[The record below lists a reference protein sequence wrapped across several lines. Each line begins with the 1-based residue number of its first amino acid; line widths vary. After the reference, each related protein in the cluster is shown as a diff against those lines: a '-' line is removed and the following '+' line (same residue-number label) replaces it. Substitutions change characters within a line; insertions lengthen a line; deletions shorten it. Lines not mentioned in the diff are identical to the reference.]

1 MSVIGLLDSIPVLGF
16 HHKHVYAVSFTH
28 TAWIE
33 RYEER
38 GSRWRGKKEQR
49 FLKVLS
55 FQAED
60 DRPYPRGVR
69 DFPRG
74 VALDIPEKIIDD
86 AVKLIIEPTIC
97 SIFII
102 TNNGKLHRFRFA

>member
-16 HHKHVYAVSFTH
+16 HHKLVYAVSFTH

-60 DRPYPRGVR
+60 DRPYPRGVM

-74 VALDIPEKIIDD
+74 VALDIPEKILDD

-102 TNNGKLHRFRFA
+102 TNNGKLHQFRFA